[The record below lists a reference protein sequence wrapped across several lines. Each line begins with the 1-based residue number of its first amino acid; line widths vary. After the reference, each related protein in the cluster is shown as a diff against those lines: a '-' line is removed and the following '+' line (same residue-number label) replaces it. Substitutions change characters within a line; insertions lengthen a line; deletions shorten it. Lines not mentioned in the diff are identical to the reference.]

1 MNQDRDEV
9 YLKHILEC
17 IDRIKDSRVGRSYY
31 RVLLAS
37 VQPTLPTFLHALTYS
52 RRCVSPM

>member
-9 YLKHILEC
+9 YVKHILEC

-31 RVLLAS
+31 REKLAS
-37 VQPTLPTFLHALTYS
+37 DQPTLPTFLQK
-52 RRCVSPM
+52 